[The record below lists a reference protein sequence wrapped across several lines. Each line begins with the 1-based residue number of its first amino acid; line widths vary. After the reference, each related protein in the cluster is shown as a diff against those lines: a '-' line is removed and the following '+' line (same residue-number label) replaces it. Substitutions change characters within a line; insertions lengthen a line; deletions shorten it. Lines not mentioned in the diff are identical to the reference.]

1 MFCQYCHELHVYQT
15 NCFYNRKL
23 QNISS
28 SIICTSIY
36 LKRKSLFSTDM
47 FWLCFFFMTKK
58 FVHKFRV
65 DLYKSCFILKKTYHF
80 TLDMFDLIFVYIY
93 ITKKVVIVNSNVWLF
108 IRQQWRRWLLDTTR
122 RISLTLNFRKSG
134 AILKMRRIE
143 KVCVN
148 SPSYKHFNPF

>member
-1 MFCQYCHELHVYQT
+1 MYQYIFKE
-15 NCFYNRKL
+15 K
-23 QNISS
+23 I
-28 SIICTSIY
+28 
-36 LKRKSLFSTDM
+36 SLFNRHV
-47 FWLCFFFMTKK
+47 WLCFFLWQKN

-148 SPSYKHFNPF
+148 SPSYKHFNPFYQSYCPWVTFLRDSERLLPLINLFWET